1 MLRMNELQPNQIYK
15 HDSGKMFARLL
26 RWQGDSE
33 SGGAVTIEIAGQQTT
48 VGLAYF
54 LRKYNIIS
62 IQELANDAY
71 QNQGQ

>member
-1 MLRMNELQPNQIYK
+1 MLLMNDLLPNTIYK
-15 HDSGKMFARLL
+15 HDNGKLYARLL

-33 SGGAVTIEIAGQQTT
+33 SGGAATLEIAGQQTT

-54 LRKYNIIS
+54 MRKYNVIS

-71 QNQGQ
+71 QNQG